1 VARDSVIERIRAEL
15 SANIASR
22 KTSDVQFASFVAR
35 ELATVKAQLES
46 ETASREKEDDAI
58 EASLSQF
65 TVTLQK
71 CMHVVNQTE

>member
-1 VARDSVIERIRAEL
+1 MARDTVIDRIRAEL

-22 KTSDVQFASFVAR
+22 QISDAQFASFVAR
-35 ELATVKAQLES
+35 ELATVKARLES

-65 TVTLQK
+65 TVTLQS